1 MTKIMTAI
9 VIAEKCN
16 MQDIVTIE
24 SKDISKIINDLKL
37 DVDVKDKNVI
47 RFKNK
52 LSSDKLIKSLSKYK
66 IDKIL
71 IEEATLEDVF
81 LHYYK

>member
-1 MTKIMTAI
+1 VPDML
-9 VIAEKCN
+9 
-16 MQDIVTIE
+16 
-24 SKDISKIINDLKL
+24 LKE
-37 DVDVKDKNVI
+37 
-47 RFKNK
+47 
-52 LSSDKLIKSLSKYK
+52 LSKYK